1 MCSFK
6 QISLGVVLLIYVIT
20 ATSAD
25 VYKIIESKNGQ
36 IRGLRKTTLLKNI
49 PFYSFKGIPYAKPP
63 VGKLRFKV
71 NKIWAFCHCCKTK
84 TNKVRSFVKATNDK
98 SIRMNEQMFIYNS
111 AFHGFIFSIVW
122 TNQNI
127 FILINFIGSRTDR
140 IMGTNYIRRIR
151 TW

>member
-6 QISLGVVLLIYVIT
+6 PISLGVVLLIYVIT

-71 NKIWAFCHCCKTK
+71 NKIWALCHCCKMK

-98 SIRMNEQMFIYNS
+98 SIRMNELLFTAVPSMVSFFQSFEQIKTHS
-111 AFHGFIFSIVW
+111 F
-122 TNQNI
+122 
-127 FILINFIGSRTDR
+127 
-140 IMGTNYIRRIR
+140 
-151 TW
+151 